1 MVKDF
6 FIYTCLCVVLCLYS
20 CKQKGVDNVE
30 RVSIPLQVIS
40 EDMMTSM
47 PGTLLVHEKE
57 VIWID
62 AISDNSIHIVDKR
75 SGEEIKTLYVKGD
88 GPNEIITPDICRAPN
103 RCISVFDSNGAKE
116 ITIFLDSL
124 NVGHSYKKEIRNFD
138 KQMFGL
144 RIIPITHNQKVFVTP
159 DSATP
164 FLLLSHSK
172 IAPFG
177 TYPLKEVKEI
187 SNKFDVFQG
196 TAIYNPY
203 SGILLH
209 SIGQLSY
216 VALYTWNG
224 TQFIL
229 DEERNLS
236 EVDYSLRNGNLII
249 NRTPQHAPTAVAMTK
264 DYIVSIERD
273 KQSSPMGIKEKR
285 INNDRPFSKA
295 PHTVFV
301 YDHDFNLIKIVDVN
315 MPIIRIAANG
325 DSNEVYLV
333 GVNPEFCIAKL
344 DLP

>member
-1 MVKDF
+1 MTKRI
-6 FIYTCLCVVLCLYS
+6 FIYTCLCVVFCIYS
-20 CKQKGVDNVE
+20 CKQKGVDTVE

-62 AISDNSIHIVDKR
+62 ATSDNSIHIVDKR
-75 SGEEIKTLYVKGD
+75 SGEEIKTLYVKGE
-88 GPNEIITPDICRAPN
+88 GPNEIITPDISRAPN

-116 ITIFLDSL
+116 VLVFLDSL
-124 NVGHSYKKEIRNFD
+124 DMDSQYKKEIWNLD
-138 KQMFGL
+138 KRLFGL
-144 RIIPITHNQKVFVTP
+144 RIIPITHNQNVFVTP
-159 DSATP
+159 DSVNP
-164 FLLLSHSK
+164 FLLSSHSK
-172 IAPFG
+172 IDPFG

-187 SNKFDVFQG
+187 NNKFSVFQG

-209 SIGQLSY
+209 TIGQLSY

-224 TQFIL
+224 NQFIL
-229 DEERNLS
+229 DKERNLS
-236 EVDYSLRNGNLII
+236 EVDYSLQNGNLII
-249 NRTPQHAPTAVAMTK
+249 NKTPQYAPTAVAMTK
-264 DYIVSIERD
+264 DYIISIERD
-273 KQSSPMGIKEKR
+273 KQSSSIGTKEKR
-285 INNDRPFSKA
+285 NNNDRPFSKA

-301 YDHDFNLIKIVDVN
+301 YDYDFNLMKIIDVK
-315 MPIIRIAANG
+315 MPVIRIAANG